1 MIYLGGPSLSRE
13 RGVYR
18 EGDTHFN
25 RNTNICRVTGWLGT
39 SELAVTKEAG
49 FVLIVISQLTLNLSH
64 TQALFFESSGVASR
78 GTTLAPFPL
87 FLFGVC
93 MLTFEGPFYY
103 PHFTSALLGSTKD
116 FLSPLYIVCVS

>member
-1 MIYLGGPSLSRE
+1 M
-13 RGVYR
+13 YR
-18 EGDTHFN
+18 EGVT
-25 RNTNICRVTGWLGT
+25 RILTGIRQTLRVESHTGCGP
-39 SELAVTKEAG
+39 SVELAVTKEAG
-49 FVLIVISQLTLNLSH
+49 FVLIVISQLTLNLSHTH